1 MESQLDKIQI
11 TISKDLYD
19 KILQRVNLS
28 QDEFKSVEE
37 YVHFVL
43 TEVVKDDDKQ
53 QNTYTA
59 EEEEEIKNRLKSLG
73 YIWITG

>member
-1 MESQLDKIQI
+1 MDSQRDKIQI
-11 TISKDLYD
+11 AIAKDLYQ

-43 TEVVKDDDKQ
+43 TEVVKDNEQ
-53 QNTYTA
+53 QSAYTK
-59 EEEEEIKNRLKSLG
+59 EEEEDIKNRLKNLG
-73 YIWITG
+73 YI

>member
-73 YIWITG
+73 YI

>member
-11 TISKDLYD
+11 TISKDLYE
-19 KILQRVNLS
+19 KILQRVNSS

-53 QNTYTA
+53 KSTYTA

-73 YIWITG
+73 YI

>member
-11 TISKDLYD
+11 TISKDLYE
-19 KILQRVNLS
+19 KIMQRVNLS

-73 YIWITG
+73 YI